1 MKMRK
6 TTALLLSILIVISLV
21 ACAADKGADSSL
33 PAAADA
39 SSAEAPSSSLPS
51 SSDATSSPSS
61 EPSSTPSSSEE
72 VSSIPD
78 EPTEPTPPPEPE
90 IKPLDPKQ
98 YFGYTNLTAEQ
109 KAAYDILAAEV
120 ESMPNRYICLGPA
133 SVISERDAHHIAVT
147 LKHDRPDIFWL
158 PYSWS
163 IGELPDGDMA
173 ILFINEHSENEEDIE
188 SLTATYI
195 VERGQ
200 KTVMQAELRT
210 KVEEIKARVTATD
223 PYEIELQLH
232 DILCELISY
241 SSSPD
246 VLSYTAYGAL
256 VRGNAVCEG
265 YSRAMQLMLYEF
277 GIRSTPVIGF
287 THEPHMWN
295 LVELNGKW
303 YHLDLT
309 FDDNILGVRHDYF
322 NLTDPGISRTR
333 TIEPSPDGFTDEE
346 LFDGKPYNYM
356 LPVCNSTEHYYFQ
369 KTGYTYLGNTDE
381 LVALLTAS
389 DAPSLEMTGWRE
401 ELREPIIAALNTAGF
416 ENPSVQTD
424 GSWAKIFKI
433 TNTSTEELG
442 GNTL

>member
-1 MKMRK
+1 MRK

-21 ACAADKGADSSL
+21 ACASDKGADSSL

-39 SSAEAPSSSLPS
+39 SSASAPSSSLPS
-51 SSDATSSPSS
+51 SSDATSSVSS
-61 EPSSTPSSSEE
+61 EPSAPPTSSEA
-72 VSSIPD
+72 VSSQPD
-78 EPTEPTPPPEPE
+78 TPTEPTPPPEPL
-90 IKPLDPKQ
+90 IKPLEQKQ
-98 YFGYTNLTAEQ
+98 YFGYTKLTAEQ

-120 ESMPNRYICLGPA
+120 DSMPNRYICLGPA

-173 ILFINEHSENEEDIE
+173 ILFINEHGEEDEDIE

-195 VERGQ
+195 VERA
-200 KTVMQAELRT
+200 KKAAMQTELRER
-210 KVEEIKARVTATD
+210 VEEIKARVTATD

-246 VLSYTAYGAL
+246 ALSYTAYGAL
-256 VRGNAVCEG
+256 VRGEAVCEG
-265 YSRAMQLMLYEF
+265 YSRAMQLLLYEF
-277 GIRSTPVIGF
+277 GIRSTPVVGF

-309 FDDNILGVRHDYF
+309 FDDNILGTRHDYF
-322 NLTDPGISRTR
+322 NLTDPAISLTR
-333 TIEPSPDGFTDEE
+333 IIEPSPDDFTDME
-346 LFDGKPYNYM
+346 LFEGKPYNYM
-356 LPVCNSTEHYYFQ
+356 LPVCNSTEHNYFM

-381 LVALLTAS
+381 LIALLTAT
-389 DAPSLEMTGWRE
+389 DAPTLEMMGWCD
-401 ELREPIIAALNTAGF
+401 ELREPVLAALAAAGF
-416 ENPSVQTD
+416 EKASVQTD
-424 GSWAKIFKI
+424 GEWAKIFK
-433 TNTSTEELG
+433 TTESPEEQPG